1 MHTLLQSIKDKLM
14 SEEMQPRGIPIQ
26 LLGIFRLI
34 MAVILSS
41 VYILSAR
48 LSPEALPISHYFQVI
63 LLIYLVFL
71 LSSTLLLKR
80 QKFQTTTI
88 IYFFGLLDLGFIS
101 ALCFFTDGLNS
112 PLVILL
118 LISFMVHGAFLSM
131 PRALSLLGISVC
143 IQLGLWLKFEILP
156 EATPYSLYQLMISQ
170 GILRLVGQNCF
181 AFLAL
186 ILTNSWLH
194 KYEASQREVDAKN
207 EELKNASVLH
217 EAIIQQSRSGLIV
230 LDSSGRI
237 ILMNN
242 YIKSWFGDLDLH
254 NSYLMD
260 YLPTLTERFYLWN
273 YLKFVDPSLFEYN
286 DEKYY
291 IEFAEISQPSGN
303 YALIQIEPTDII
315 NMRAQQDKLVAL
327 GRLTAAIAHE
337 IRNPMASIYQA
348 SQLLAEQE
356 NITEV
361 QNKLITMINNNVQR
375 ANRIISD
382 VLVLAK
388 KNERER
394 KYFKLPPFI
403 HEIVDEFLIEYPQ
416 LENNIEI
423 TIAPNISRVLFDIA
437 ILRQMITNLL
447 NNAIIHSG
455 LSEVDLKIMIE
466 ADMKGDTPVLAIYDN
481 GKGLTE
487 SVKKHLFEPFF
498 TTHKHGTGLGLYIT
512 KELCL
517 SSGGLIQY
525 VEINS
530 EKHGFMII
538 FPKNV

>member
-1 MHTLLQSIKDKLM
+1 MT
-14 SEEMQPRGIPIQ
+14 EYTQPRGIPIQ

-48 LSPEALPISHYFQVI
+48 LSPEVLPISYYFQVI
-63 LLIYLVFL
+63 LLVYLVFL
-71 LSSTLLLKR
+71 LVSTLILK
-80 QKFQTTTI
+80 QPKFQTTTL
-88 IYFFGLLDLGFIS
+88 IYCFGLLDLGFIS

-118 LISFMVHGAFLSM
+118 LISFMVHGAFLSI
-131 PRALSLLGISVC
+131 PRALSLLGISVL
-143 IQLGLWLKFEILP
+143 IQLILWWEFDFNP
-156 EATPYSLYQLMISQ
+156 EEYGYSWYQLMISQ

-186 ILTNSWLH
+186 MLTSSWLH

-207 EELKNASVLH
+207 EELRNAAVLH

-230 LDSSGRI
+230 LDSAGRI

-260 YLPTLTERFYLWN
+260 YLPTLTERFYLWS
-273 YLKFVDPSLFEYN
+273 YLKFLDPSLFEYK

-291 IEFAEISQPSGN
+291 IEFAEISQPTGHYS
-303 YALIQIEPTDII
+303 LIQIEPTDVV

-348 SQLLAEQE
+348 SQLLGEQE
-356 NITEV
+356 GVTEIE
-361 QNKLITMINNNVQR
+361 NKLINMINNNVQR
-375 ANRIISD
+375 ANRIIGD

-403 HEIVDEFLIEYPQ
+403 YEIVDDFLVEFPQ
-416 LENNIEI
+416 MEKNIEI
-423 TIAPNISRVLFDIA
+423 IIDPTVSRVLFDIA

-455 LSEVDLKIMIE
+455 LSQDELKIIIE
-466 ADMKGDTPVLAIYDN
+466 AEMKGETPVLSIYDN
-481 GKGLTE
+481 GQGLTE
-487 SVKKHLFEPFF
+487 NVKKHLFEPFF
-498 TTHKHGTGLGLYIT
+498 TTHKNGTGLGLYIT

-525 VEINS
+525 IEAD
-530 EKHGFMII
+530 EGKHGFMII

>member
-1 MHTLLQSIKDKLM
+1 MKQKF
-14 SEEMQPRGIPIQ
+14 QPTGIPIQ

-41 VYILSAR
+41 VYILSSR
-48 LSPEALPISHYFQVI
+48 VSPEALPISRYFQVV

-71 LSSTLLLKR
+71 LVSTLILKR
-80 QKFQTTTI
+80 QQFQTTRF
-88 IYFFGLLDLGFIS
+88 IYFFALLDLAFIS
-101 ALCFFTDGLNS
+101 LLCFFTDGLNS

-118 LISFMVHGAFLSM
+118 LISFMVHGAFLPLSG
-131 PRALSLLGISVC
+131 ALSLLAASVL
-143 IQLGLWLKFEILP
+143 IQFSLWLEFDFYPVADYKH
-156 EATPYSLYQLMISQ
+156 SWYQLMISQ
-170 GILRLVGQNCF
+170 GILRLIGQNCF

-186 ILTNSWLH
+186 MLTSSWLH
-194 KYEASQREVDAKN
+194 KYEASQRIVEEKN

-230 LDSSGRI
+230 LDSAGRI

-260 YLPTLTERFYLWN
+260 YLPTLTERYYLWN
-273 YLKFVDPSLFEYN
+273 YLKFMDPSLFEYN
-286 DEKYY
+286 NEKYY
-291 IEFAEISQPSGN
+291 IEFDEIQQPTGHYS
-303 YALIQIEPTDII
+303 LIQIEPIDIV

-356 NITEV
+356 DVTAV
-361 QNKLITMINNNVQR
+361 DLKLINMINNNVQR
-375 ANRIISD
+375 ANRIITD
-382 VLVLAK
+382 ILVLAR
-388 KNERER
+388 KNEPER
-394 KYFKLPPFI
+394 RYFKLPPFL
-403 HEIVDEFLIEYPQ
+403 HEVLDEFLVEFPD
-416 LENNIEI
+416 LENNVELII
-423 TIAPNISRVLFDIA
+423 HPDVSRVLFEMS
-437 ILRQMITNLL
+437 ILRQIISNLL

-455 LSEVDLKIMIE
+455 QTRENLRIIIE
-466 ADMKGDTPVLAIYDN
+466 AELKGDNPILSIYDN
-481 GKGLTE
+481 GKGLTDD
-487 SVKKHLFEPFF
+487 VRHHLFEPFF
-498 TTHKHGTGLGLYIT
+498 TTHKQGTGLGLYIT

-517 SSGGLIQY
+517 ANGGLIQY
-525 VEINS
+525 VEV
-530 EKHGFMII
+530 EDGKHGFRII